1 MKLSL
6 AQLARCLDLPPST
19 IERWI
24 SQGRIPIQLTGSAC
38 VFNQSA
44 LEKWANSHNLRFTP
58 HQRNQAKPRRQ
69 APETLQTAMAGGGV
83 FYQVPGE
90 TVAAVLQS
98 AVDGFAWL
106 PDAGKQSLLEK
117 LIERER
123 LTSTGIGKGV
133 AIPHPRS
140 PLAVTQNESLIATCF
155 LETPIDF
162 GSVDDRPVFV
172 LFIIL
177 GPSVQQHLHLLS
189 RLSFCVRDNA
199 FIAFLKTQPEKD
211 QLFSKIA
218 DFEIELDRAES

>member
-6 AQLARCLDLPPST
+6 AQLARCLDLSPNT
-19 IERWI
+19 IQRWI
-24 SQGRIPIQLTGSAC
+24 SQGRIPIQLTSGAC

-44 LEKWANSHNLRFTP
+44 LEKWASSHNLRFTR
-58 HQRNQAKPRRQ
+58 HQHNPKKPRKQ

-83 FYQVPGE
+83 FYQIPGE
-90 TVAAVLQS
+90 TVTAVLQS
-98 AVDGFAWL
+98 AVDNFTWMS
-106 PDAGKQSLLEK
+106 DATKQALLEK

-140 PLAVTQNESLIATCF
+140 PLADTQNESLIATCF
-155 LETPIDF
+155 LEAPIDF

-177 GPSVQQHLHLLS
+177 GMSVQQHLNLLS
-189 RLSFCVRDNA
+189 RLSFCVRDHR

-211 QLFSKIA
+211 QLLAKIA
-218 DFEIELDRAES
+218 DFEAELDRVDS